1 MHGGDWNGCSPRPD
15 MPTATMTMTGS
26 DKGTSRKSRRLTQR
40 HWLDVRLKVT
50 LVRAG
55 DGTLLNGRSNDIS
68 ENGLGAAIPADLE
81 MGEVI
86 HLEFFIPLHKH
97 VMKLRAAVKRRDG
110 YHYGL
115 EFLTLSAAQRAAIHK
130 LCQSLPLSD

>member
-1 MHGGDWNGCSPRPD
+1 MTITGSEKPPRP
-15 MPTATMTMTGS
+15 
-26 DKGTSRKSRRLTQR
+26 SRRLTQR
-40 HWLDVRLKVT
+40 HRLDIRLKVT
-50 LVRAG
+50 ILRESGVV
-55 DGTLLNGRSNDIS
+55 LLNGRSNDIS
-68 ENGLGAAIPADLE
+68 ENGLGAAIPGELAMD
-81 MGEVI
+81 EVI

-130 LCQSLPLSD
+130 LCQSLPLCD